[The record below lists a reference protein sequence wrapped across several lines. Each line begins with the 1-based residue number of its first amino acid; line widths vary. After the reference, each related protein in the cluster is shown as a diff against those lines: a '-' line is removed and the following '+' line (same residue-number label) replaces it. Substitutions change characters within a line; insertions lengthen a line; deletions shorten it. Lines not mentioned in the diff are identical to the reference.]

1 MTALEK
7 IKQFEE
13 SYPGASALASIMV
26 DYTDQIPANGG
37 IFPSGL
43 VEISRKTDICGNV
56 TVYDQYNFGLR
67 YIFEKSPGDDD
78 GATQNAAWIMGLQEW
93 VQEQSALGNAPV
105 FGDVPQEET
114 ISAQNGSL
122 FDTDEEGI
130 AVYFVQIS
138 VKFTRKY
145 EVKNKWLT

>member
-7 IKQFEE
+7 IKQFVE
-13 SYPGASALASIMV
+13 SYPGAAALASIMV

-67 YIFEKSPGDDD
+67 YIFEESPGDDD

-93 VQEQSALGNAPV
+93 VQEQSALGNTPV

-122 FDTDEEGI
+122 FDADEEGI